1 MRVRGKWGRA
11 VPGLAVAAVAA
22 LAVGCGS
29 SDDGGGA
36 TAAGT
41 SDSGDGP
48 IKIGFAVADSG
59 AIAPY
64 DVEPTQAAQLRVEE
78 INRAGGVLGRRLEI
92 VKQNTQSDK
101 ALATNVATELLGE
114 GAVAIVASCDFDYGS
129 PAAIAAQGAGVPGIS
144 LCASDPKFADT
155 RTIGDMAFS
164 FAPGSDVEATTDA
177 EWAFERK
184 GWRNAYVLQDE
195 SIEYTKALGRYFKA
209 RWEELGGR
217 VVGEDSFPG
226 GDNVSIRSQA
236 TKLKNAS
243 GVDFIYL
250 PTWNPGGPAAIRQL
264 RAAGVDLP
272 IVGPSALDGDLL
284 LSTAGDASDV
294 YFNPYACFVYC
305 DGGRGRGLDRFVADF
320 EAKTGRKPSTAYDLA
335 GYNLVTALAQAIEQ
349 ARSTDGKAIV
359 RALETMG
366 PIETPT
372 EPFEVASAGC
382 HKPTAMP
389 LSFVEMSGGRL
400 SYVESV
406 SARAIP
412 DVGDGNGCASR

>member
-1 MRVRGKWGRA
+1 MLGRRWSRTA
-11 VPGLAVAAVAA
+11 IPGIAAVGLAA

-29 SDDGGGA
+29 SGDDGGSSG
-36 TAAGT
+36 AGT
-41 SDSGDGP
+41 SDSGEGP

-64 DVEPTQAAQLRVEE
+64 DIEPTQAAQLRVDE

-101 ALATNVATELLGE
+101 ALSTNVATELLGD
-114 GAVAIVASCDFDYGS
+114 GAVAIVTSCDFDYGS

-155 RTIGDMAFS
+155 RTIGDMAFT
-164 FAPGSDVEATTDA
+164 FAPGSDVEATSGA
-177 EWAFERK
+177 EWAYERR
-184 GWRNAYVLQDE
+184 GWRSAYVLQDE

-209 RWEELGGR
+209 RWEQLGGR
-217 VVGEDSFPG
+217 IVGEDSFPG
-226 GDNVSIRSQA
+226 GDNVSIRAQA

-264 RAAGVDLP
+264 RAAGVTLP

-294 YFNPYACFVYC
+294 YFNPYGCYVYC
-305 DGGRGRGLDRFVADF
+305 EGGRGRTLGRFAADF
-320 EAKTGRKPSTAYDLA
+320 ETKTGRKPSTAYDLA
-335 GYNLVTALAQAIEQ
+335 GYNLVSALAAAIEE
-349 ARSTDGKAIV
+349 ARSTDGEAIV
-359 RALETMG
+359 RAMETMG

-382 HKPTAMP
+382 HKPIGMP
-389 LSFVEMSGGRL
+389 LSFVEMRGGRL
-400 SYVESV
+400 TYLESV
-406 SARAIP
+406 TAREIP
-412 DVGDGNGCASR
+412 DVGDGNGCATR